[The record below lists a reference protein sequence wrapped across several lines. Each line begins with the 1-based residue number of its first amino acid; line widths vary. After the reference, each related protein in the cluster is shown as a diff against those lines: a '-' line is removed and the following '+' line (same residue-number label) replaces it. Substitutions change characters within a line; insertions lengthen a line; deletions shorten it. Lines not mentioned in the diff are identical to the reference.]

1 MNEETTDNHRRST
14 VNLSRTAKITPRQE
28 NVMVARL
35 QISCTATTF
44 ASHFKSSSISNIQT
58 NGNVD
63 LIFKF
68 LNNYRKSKALV
79 TVRSVF
85 SNHKEKNKKQKF

>member
-44 ASHFKSSSISNIQT
+44 ARAAFADCFGLLPISN
-58 NGNVD
+58 
-63 LIFKF
+63 LLPSAIFKQTEM
-68 LNNYRKSKALV
+68 LIL
-79 TVRSVF
+79 F
-85 SNHKEKNKKQKF
+85 SNF